1 MNYKNVSDRMQN
13 DIDKNHCSE
22 ISTNLQVIED
32 IFHGAVGLLVKRLSH
47 EEGELNRV
55 NECAHVYTVQ
65 SSSTLLTL
73 CAYWQGAGTRTVPG
87 QL

>member
-55 NECAHVYTVQ
+55 ND
-65 SSSTLLTL
+65 
-73 CAYWQGAGTRTVPG
+73 
-87 QL
+87 

>member
-1 MNYKNVSDRMQN
+1 MNYKNVNDRMQN

-22 ISTNLQVIED
+22 ISTNLQVVED

-55 NECAHVYTVQ
+55 ND
-65 SSSTLLTL
+65 
-73 CAYWQGAGTRTVPG
+73 
-87 QL
+87 

>member
-1 MNYKNVSDRMQN
+1 MNYKNVNDRMQN

-22 ISTNLQVIED
+22 ISTNLQVVED

-55 NECAHVYTVQ
+55 NECAQ